1 MFKNY
6 FKTAWRNLKRNKT
19 FSILNI
25 AGLAVGIVCA
35 SLIFLWVEYSFE
47 YNTVLKDS
55 DKIFIV
61 KNNQSYG
68 KDIYTMSATCGP
80 LASAMQQEIPGFKNA
95 VRTLDNQSIFTV
107 GDKSLSEN
115 GVFAD
120 SNFFKIFQFPFLEKT
135 SENFLSNTY
144 NVAISQKMAKAF
156 FGNDNYRSALGKTIR
171 FNKKQDFVVAAVYDI
186 PSTNMSMQPDW
197 IIPLAYNF
205 LDSNFRQHWS
215 QWGNCGIRTYAT
227 LQDNASVK
235 KINSQL
241 KGYILSKSDGN
252 VNQSVFLYPY
262 TKLGLYNSFS
272 NGKETPSQGS
282 IRYIKMF
289 SLIAFI
295 ILLIACINFMNLS
308 TARSEKRAKEIG
320 LKKVVGV
327 TRGQLILQFITESI
341 MVAMIAVLCSIFLL
355 AVFVPPFGNLINTPL
370 HLDILKPVHI
380 FSLLLIGIV
389 CGIVAG
395 SYPAFYLSSFNPIR
409 ALKNQTAKTVGRA
422 NALRKG
428 LVVMQ
433 FAVSVIMIIATIV
446 VFNQINYTKNRD
458 LGFSKDNIM
467 IVHTSES
474 LNKKFDVLKQNLLS
488 TGMVNDVAMSWSSMF
503 NMYNNGGGFK
513 WSGHD
518 SKNDALI
525 TMNGISP
532 NYLKLMGIKLSEGRY
547 FYDHSKAD
555 SNSIIINPAFAK
567 LMGKEG
573 HVGGRIY
580 RSNDGSDAVT
590 IVGITTNFVYNNIYG
605 NPEPMFFMPITDLSY
620 GSMFI
625 KLNSGMDVAKQVSS
639 VQAAFKNTDSNFPF
653 DYSFLDD
660 NFNRLFSGTLFIG
673 KLALLFG
680 GLAIFIS
687 CLGLFGLSAFM
698 AEQRTKEVGVRK
710 VLGASVLSITRLLN
724 RDFLKLV
731 ALACIISFPIAW
743 WAMNNWLKDYEYRI
757 SIRWWL
763 FGLAA
768 LISLIITLIT
778 ISFQSIKAANANPVK
793 SLRSE

>member
-6 FKTAWRNLKRNKT
+6 FKTSWRNLRRNKT

-25 AGLAVGIVCA
+25 AGLAIGIVCA

-47 YNTVLKDS
+47 YNTALKDS

-61 KNNQSYG
+61 KNNQVYG
-68 KDIYTMSATCGP
+68 KDIYTMDATCGP
-80 LASAMQQEIPGFKNA
+80 LAPAMKQEIPGVQNA
-95 VRTLDNQSIFTV
+95 VRILESQSIFTV
-107 GDKSLSEN
+107 GDKSVSQS
-115 GVFAD
+115 GAQAD
-120 SNFFKIFQFPFLEKT
+120 SNFFKVFQFPIIEKT
-135 SENFLSNTY
+135 SNDFLANTY
-144 NVAISQKMAKAF
+144 NIAISKKMEKAF
-156 FGNDNYRSALGKTIR
+156 FGDQSALGKTIR
-171 FNKKQDFVVAAVYDI
+171 YNKKQDFVVSAVYDI

-197 IIPLAYNF
+197 IMPLAYNF
-205 LDSNFRQHWS
+205 LDSSFRQHWS

-227 LQDNASVK
+227 LQANASSE

-241 KGYILSKSDGN
+241 KGFILSKSGGN

-272 NGKETPSQGS
+272 NGKEIPSGGS
-282 IRYIKMF
+282 IKYIKMF

-327 TRGQLILQFITESI
+327 TRGQLIFQFITESV
-341 MVAMIAVLCSIFLL
+341 MVALIAVFLSIIILEFC
-355 AVFVPPFGNLINTPL
+355 VPHFGNLINTPL

-380 FSLLLIGIV
+380 LSLLLIGIL

-395 SYPAFYLSSFNPIR
+395 SYPAFYLSSFNPIN
-409 ALKNQTAKTVGRA
+409 ALKKQTTKTAGSA
-422 NALRKG
+422 NILRQG
-428 LVVMQ
+428 LVIVQ
-433 FAVSVIMIIATIV
+433 FSVSVIMIIASIV
-446 VFNQINYTKNRD
+446 IFNQINYARNRD
-458 LGFSKDNIM
+458 LGFTKNNIM
-467 IVHTSES
+467 VVPGSES

-488 TGMVNDVAMSWSSMF
+488 TGFVNDVGMSWSSMF
-503 NMYNNGGGFK
+503 NMYSNGGGFR
-513 WSGHD
+513 WSGYD
-518 SKNDALI
+518 SKQDALI

-532 NYLKLMGIKLSEGRY
+532 NYLKLMNVKLSSGRY

-555 SNSIIINPAFAK
+555 SNSIIINPALAK

-573 HVGGRIY
+573 HIGGRIY
-580 RSNDGSDAVT
+580 QSDDGSGAMT
-590 IVGITTNFVYNNIYG
+590 IVGITDNFVYNNIYG
-605 NPEPMFFMPITDLSY
+605 NPQPMFFMPITDLSY
-620 GSMFI
+620 GTLFI
-625 KLNSGMDVAKQVSS
+625 KLKPNQDVAKQITAI
-639 VQAAFKNTDSNFPF
+639 QTAFKTTDSEFPF
-653 DYSFLDD
+653 DYNFLDD
-660 NFNRLFSGTLFIG
+660 TFNRMFRGALFIG

-698 AEQRTKEVGVRK
+698 AEQRTKEIGVRK
-710 VLGASVLSITRLLN
+710 VLGASVFSITQLLN
-724 RDFLKLV
+724 KDFLKLV
-731 ALACIISFPIAW
+731 GISCLISFPIAW
-743 WAMNNWLKDYEYRI
+743 WSMYNWLLDYEYRV
-757 SIRWWL
+757 SIQWWY

-768 LISLIITLIT
+768 LISIMITLAT